1 MTEKRAVKTVS
12 VFGSGR
18 AEPDSADYEAAWEL
32 GRALARAGFAVCTGG
47 YGGVMEAVSRGAKE
61 AGGHTIGVTA
71 EVFAARANPWVVE
84 EIRVKTWHERLLEL
98 IRRGDAY
105 VVLPGGTGTLTEL
118 AVVWEWLHKG
128 FLVAKPLVVL
138 GDFWEPVVATVT
150 AKENVGHLVTRAATP
165 GQVVALLQGWL
176 KD

>member
-1 MTEKRAVKTVS
+1 MSEKRAAKTVS

-18 AEPDSADYEAAWEL
+18 VEPGSAEYETARQL
-32 GRALARAGFAVCTGG
+32 GRALAQTGFAVCTGG

-71 EVFAARANPWVVE
+71 GMFAARANPWVE
-84 EIRVKTWHERLLEL
+84 EEVRVTSWHERLLEL
-98 IRRGDAY
+98 IHRGDAY

-128 FLVAKPLVVL
+128 FLTDKPLVVL
-138 GDFWEPVVATVT
+138 GSFWGPVVATVT
-150 AKENVGHLVTRAATP
+150 AKENIAHLVARAETP
-165 GQVVALLQGWL
+165 RQVVELLQSRFR
-176 KD
+176 D